1 MLGSSVIEIL
11 FGTLFVLL
19 YMITIIGL
27 ILVVIAENRNPLKTI
42 PWVVVLLLVPGLG
55 LIFYFCFG
63 QDNRKQRIIAR
74 KAYKRISKHPHTKK
88 MKADSC
94 SLDSPYKELATLLNR
109 TKDAPLLYGSQF
121 KIYTQGKEKFKDLF
135 EDIRNAKHHIHVQ
148 YYIFSDDEVGH
159 TMRDLLI
166 QKVHEGVQVRVLYDD
181 VGCWN
186 VKNRFF
192 DTMRKEGVEIYPFLK
207 VVFPIFTSKVN
218 YRNHRKVVVIDGKIG
233 YMGGMNVADRYVK
246 GVNWGTWR
254 DTHFRI
260 IGKGV
265 QGLQT
270 AFLLDWYVVSKQVI
284 NQSNY
289 YPTSPNYSD
298 NIMQVVTSG
307 PVGPWRIL
315 AQAEMYIITNAK
327 RYVYI
332 QTPYFL
338 PTEGLNQALQIA
350 ARGGIDV
357 RIMMPQRSDTQ
368 MANLASR
375 SFLADMIRAGVKVYF
390 YQPGFL
396 HAKLLLSDDYVSCI
410 GSANMDFRSLEHNF
424 EINALVYQQDFAV
437 QMKKIFMH
445 DLMDCKHITSRIW
458 LKRPL
463 RKRFAESFM
472 RLFSPLL

>member
-1 MLGSSVIEIL
+1 
-11 FGTLFVLL
+11 
-19 YMITIIGL
+19 
-27 ILVVIAENRNPLKTI
+27 
-42 PWVVVLLLVPGLG
+42 
-55 LIFYFCFG
+55 
-63 QDNRKQRIIAR
+63 
-74 KAYKRISKHPHTKK
+74 
-88 MKADSC
+88 
-94 SLDSPYKELATLLNR
+94 
-109 TKDAPLLYGSQF
+109 
-121 KIYTQGKEKFKDLF
+121 
-135 EDIRNAKHHIHVQ
+135 
-148 YYIFSDDEVGH
+148 
-159 TMRDLLI
+159 
-166 QKVHEGVQVRVLYDD
+166 
-181 VGCWN
+181 
-186 VKNRFF
+186 
-192 DTMRKEGVEIYPFLK
+192 
-207 VVFPIFTSKVN
+207 
-218 YRNHRKVVVIDGKIG
+218 
-233 YMGGMNVADRYVK
+233 MGGMNVADRYVK

-284 NQSNY
+284 NQSSY

-390 YQPGFL
+390 I
-396 HAKLLLSDDYVSCI
+396 SRDSCMQ
-410 GSANMDFRSLEHNF
+410 N
-424 EINALVYQQDFAV
+424 Y
-437 QMKKIFMH
+437 
-445 DLMDCKHITSRIW
+445 C
-458 LKRPL
+458 
-463 RKRFAESFM
+463 
-472 RLFSPLL
+472 